1 MMKNDFPVPRQTDR
15 SPTVNHTVLSGN
27 GQRKPAILV
36 VDDEPG
42 PREALKIILH
52 SSFDVC
58 LAETAAAA
66 LRVLHAQPV
75 DLVVLDQKLPD
86 RSGIDLLQ
94 DIKRTHAHVEV
105 IIITGYGSL
114 TSALTAIHHGAAGY
128 LLKPFNTNELL
139 ALVNH
144 TLEKKR
150 RLDFIRTFLRSSS
163 ELWGSEEETARA
175 WQVLK
180 HDYRAMAVHAHED
193 ISPHPDLPDCLP
205 LLSDIIEATDRR
217 LWGHSCRVSFYA
229 GLIGTRLNLT
239 DRDQRSLTIG
249 AFLHDLGKTSPT
261 LRGSS
266 LEDQNPLACIM
277 KTEKQHPLI
286 GASVIRPL
294 GLPAEVSQIILYHHE
309 RWDGLG
315 YPHGLKGEGI
325 PYFARIV
332 SVSEAFDYMTVEA
345 PDRSD
350 LTIEEAACSISRE
363 SGSFFDPSLVDLFV
377 EVLSRH
383 RASLPPLAVTPVTMP
398 GKLPTIPAS
407 LITQ

>member
-1 MMKNDFPVPRQTDR
+1 
-15 SPTVNHTVLSGN
+15 
-27 GQRKPAILV
+27 
-36 VDDEPG
+36 
-42 PREALKIILH
+42 
-52 SSFDVC
+52 
-58 LAETAAAA
+58 
-66 LRVLHAQPV
+66 
-75 DLVVLDQKLPD
+75 VVLDQKLPD

-94 DIKRTHAHVEV
+94 DIKRTHAQVEV
-105 IIITGYGSL
+105 IIITGYGNLS
-114 TSALTAIHHGAAGY
+114 SALTAIHHGAAGY

-150 RLDFIRTFLRSSS
+150 RLDFIRTFLRSSP
-163 ELWGSEEETARA
+163 ELWGAEEEAVHV

-180 HDYRAMAVHAHED
+180 HDYCVMAVHAYED
-193 ISPHPDLPDCLP
+193 ISSHPDLPDCLS

-217 LWGHSCRVSFYA
+217 LWSHSCRVSFYA
-229 GLIGTRLNLT
+229 GLIGTQLNLT

-249 AFLHDLGKTSPT
+249 AFLHDLGKTCPT
-261 LRGSS
+261 LRGS
-266 LEDQNPLACIM
+266 LHEQNPPACMM
-277 KTEKQHPLI
+277 KTEKRHPLI
-286 GASVIRPL
+286 GASVIRSL
-294 GLPAEVSQIILYHHE
+294 ELPAEVSQIILYHHE

-315 YPHGLKGEGI
+315 YPHGLRGEGI

-345 PDRSD
+345 ADRSH
-350 LTIEEAACSISRE
+350 LTIEEAARGISHE

-377 EVLSRH
+377 EILTRH

-407 LITQ
+407 LLTQ

>member
-1 MMKNDFPVPRQTDR
+1 MKKDFSVPRQTGL
-15 SPTVNHTVLSGN
+15 SPTANHTVFSGN
-27 GQRKPAILV
+27 GHRKPTILV

-114 TSALTAIHHGAAGY
+114 SSALTAIHHGAAGY

-144 TLEKKR
+144 MLEKKR
-150 RLDFIRTFLRSSS
+150 RLDFIRTFLRSSP

-175 WQVLK
+175 WETLK
-180 HDYRAMAVHAHED
+180 HDYRAMAIHAHED

-217 LWGHSCRVSFYA
+217 LWSHSCRVSFYA
-229 GLIGTRLNLT
+229 GLIGTRLDLT

-249 AFLHDLGKTSPT
+249 AFLHDLGKTFPT
-261 LRGSS
+261 LRGS
-266 LEDQNPLACIM
+266 LQEQNLSACIM

-294 GLPAEVSQIILYHHE
+294 ELPAEVSQIILYHHE

-345 PDRSD
+345 PDRSN
-350 LTIEEAACSISRE
+350 LTIEEAARGISRE

-377 EVLSRH
+377 EVLTRH
-383 RASLPPLAVTPVTMP
+383 RASLPPLAVTPVTVP

>member
-1 MMKNDFPVPRQTDR
+1 MKQEFPLPLEKTGA
-15 SPTVNHTVLSGN
+15 PLTANHTVLSGN
-27 GQRKPAILV
+27 DHKKPTILV

-52 SSFDVC
+52 SSFNVC
-58 LAETAAAA
+58 MAETAAAA
-66 LRVLHAQPV
+66 MRVLHTQPI
-75 DLVVLDQKLPD
+75 DLVALDQKLPD
-86 RSGIDLLQ
+86 RSGTDLLQ
-94 DIKRTHAHVEV
+94 DIKRTHAEVEA

-114 TSALTAIHHGAAGY
+114 KSALTAIHHGAAGY

-139 ALVNH
+139 ALVNQ

-150 RLDFIRTFLRSSS
+150 RLDFIRAFLRSSP
-163 ELWGSEEETARA
+163 ELWGSEKETARA
-175 WQVLK
+175 WQALK
-180 HDYRAMAVHAHED
+180 NGYHALAARPHDED
-193 ISPHPDLPDCLP
+193 IPSHPDMPDCLP

-217 LWGHSCRVSFYA
+217 LWSHSCRVSFYA

-239 DRDQRSLTIG
+239 GRDQQSLTIG
-249 AFLHDLGKTSPT
+249 AFLHDLGKTCPT
-261 LRGSS
+261 LRGS
-266 LEDQNPLACIM
+266 LEEQNPPACTM

-286 GASVIRPL
+286 GASIIHSL
-294 GLPAEVSQIILYHHE
+294 ELPAEVSQIILYHHE

-315 YPHGLKGEGI
+315 YPHGLRGEGI

-345 PDRSD
+345 PDRSH
-350 LTIEEAACSISRE
+350 LTIEEAARDISRE

-377 EVLSRH
+377 EVLARH
-383 RASLPPLAVTPVTMP
+383 RASLPPLAVTPVAVP
-398 GKLPTIPAS
+398 GNLPAIPAS